1 MERILSELNVDPITS
16 QEKRMQKRSHVE
28 TARSVITDL
37 WSKHDTNVIPEIF
50 AEDASY
56 QDVAFK
62 MEFLGHEGIKKYF
75 DQVTGKI
82 PDFKMELVELLEIG
96 EHEGVTTVVTRWF
109 YGGTFSDGKLDPVV
123 FRLPGYST
131 VRLRD
136 GKIFENIDMYGGS
149 AFLQAIGM
157 AGKSVED
164 YHDDHDQSAVYQ
176 DVIS

>member
-1 MERILSELNVDPITS
+1 
-16 QEKRMQKRSHVE
+16 MQKRSHVE

-123 FRLPGYST
+123 F
-131 VRLRD
+131 
-136 GKIFENIDMYGGS
+136 
-149 AFLQAIGM
+149 
-157 AGKSVED
+157 
-164 YHDDHDQSAVYQ
+164 
-176 DVIS
+176 